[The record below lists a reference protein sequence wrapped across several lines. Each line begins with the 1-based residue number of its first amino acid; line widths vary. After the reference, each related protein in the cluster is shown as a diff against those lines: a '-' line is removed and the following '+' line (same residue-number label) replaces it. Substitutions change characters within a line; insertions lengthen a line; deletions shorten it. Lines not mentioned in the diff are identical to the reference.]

1 MSNKPEAS
9 DPGTLLPLQATD
21 FQVLLILANGPLHPY
36 GISKAVEETPD
47 GQVRLEIGS
56 LYRML
61 NRMMATGLIEEVDGA
76 SAEAKG
82 PAARR
87 RMFRI
92 TKFGRRVARAEAR
105 RLEAVLDEAREQKFL
120 PQARGD

>member
-1 MSNKPEAS
+1 MSKKPDTG
-9 DPGTLLPLQATD
+9 DPRGLLPLAAAD

-36 GISKAVEETPD
+36 GISKAVEETP
-47 GQVRLEIGS
+47 GGRVRLEIGS

-61 NRMMATGLIEEVDGA
+61 NRMMATGLIEDAPGLA
-76 SAEAKG
+76 PAKG

-87 RMFRI
+87 RVFRI
-92 TKFGRRVARAEAR
+92 TPFGRRVARAEAR
-105 RLEAVLDEAREQKFL
+105 RLEAVVDVAREQKFL

>member
-1 MSNKPEAS
+1 MSNKPEAT
-9 DPGTLLPLQATD
+9 DPRTLLPLQAAD

-36 GISKAVEETPD
+36 GLSKAVE
-47 GQVRLEIGS
+47 GQPGGHVRLEIGS

-61 NRMMATGLIEEVDGA
+61 NRMMATRLIEEADGA
-76 SAEAKG
+76 SAEAQG

-87 RMFRI
+87 RVFRI

-105 RLEAVLDEAREQKFL
+105 RLEAVLDAAREQKFL
-120 PQARGD
+120 PQARGN